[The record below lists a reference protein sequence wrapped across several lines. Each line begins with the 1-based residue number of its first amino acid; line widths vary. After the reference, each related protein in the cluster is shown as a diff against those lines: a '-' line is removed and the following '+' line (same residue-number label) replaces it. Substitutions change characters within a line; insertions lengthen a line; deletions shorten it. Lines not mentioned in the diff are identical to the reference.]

1 MPGADASQYT
11 RYLKSAVTANANTF
25 ELGRKDRNALS
36 QYVTRE
42 SAANSSGLRFYM
54 PSLRKRTPILGTQ
67 TVTVVT
73 TTSEGGGP
81 GTSTFTFTYD
91 SLGPGAFPTVIING
105 GGPGDN

>member
-1 MPGADASQYT
+1 
-11 RYLKSAVTANANTF
+11 
-25 ELGRKDRNALS
+25 
-36 QYVTRE
+36 
-42 SAANSSGLRFYM
+42 M